1 MYENYLKPLF
11 DKIVAVI
18 GLIVLLPILT
28 LVAILLMIFQNGE
41 IIFTQNRPGKNGKI
55 FKLVKFKTMNNDT
68 NSCGDLLSDEERLTK
83 IGAWIRKLSIDELP
97 QLVNVIKGEM
107 SIVGPR
113 PWLVEYLPKYNE
125 FQNRRHEVKPGIT
138 GWAQVNG
145 RNLISWD
152 QRFEYDVYYVDH
164 LTFLLD
170 LKIIF
175 MTVWKVLA
183 SKGVSGK
190 GRMTMDMFLGN
201 H

>member
-28 LVAILLMIFQNGE
+28 LVAILLMIFQNVE
-41 IIFTQNRPGKNGKI
+41 IIYTQNRPGKNGKI

-170 LKIIF
+170 LKILF

-190 GRMTMDMFLGN
+190 GRMTMDKFLGN